1 MSQDTSILKKNAEKP
16 DTEEDSGARTGSE
29 KEGLVADQ
37 AEDVTDATEEESG
50 AQAGSEKEGS
60 VANQAED
67 VTDSTDGSVD
77 DKLQDDEE
85 SSDDLGAALLEDEL
99 WDEEGD
105 LDEIQLFDD
114 VDPEESDKETQKH
127 ASEGENLS
135 DRQGESPSD
144 STDVSATEEDLT
156 RDSDSPDDPSETAE
170 VVKET
175 CRADKKSWVSWT
187 IAGVSGIL
195 LIAGLVILWN
205 LTVPLLMPCNIVAD
219 PVISSSV
226 PESSPG
232 SGSPKKISVH
242 GEQAQG
248 LITESTNTYK
258 SLRGFE
264 IINLAPF
271 LIPAQRAGELIF
283 LKLQVELIVSD
294 AETKDVLLQKE
305 ALVRDTIYGELKGVN
320 VNSFVQ
326 GNFLM
331 EYRRPIVKHL
341 NQQLAPL
348 KVEEIRLMGFLMK

>member
-1 MSQDTSILKKNAEKP
+1 MSQDTSILKKNVEKP
-16 DTEEDSGARTGSE
+16 DTEEDSGTLTGSE
-29 KEGLVADQ
+29 KEGPVPD
-37 AEDVTDATEEESG
+37 
-50 AQAGSEKEGS
+50 
-60 VANQAED
+60 QAED

-77 DKLQDDEE
+77 NKLQDDEE
-85 SSDDLGAALLEDEL
+85 SSDDFGAALLDDEL

-114 VDPEESDKETQKH
+114 VDPDESDKETLKH
-127 ASEGENLS
+127 ESEEENLS
-135 DRQGESPSD
+135 DKQGESPSD
-144 STDVSATEEDLT
+144 TPDVSTTEENLI
-156 RDSDSPDDPSETAE
+156 RDSDSPDNSPVTSDVGEDVSRT
-170 VVKET
+170 
-175 CRADKKSWVSWT
+175 DKKSWVSWT
-187 IAGVSGIL
+187 IAGVSGIF
-195 LIAGLVILWN
+195 LITGLVILWN
-205 LTVPLLMPCNIVAD
+205 LTVPLLMPCNTVAD

-226 PESSPG
+226 PESAPG

-248 LITESTNTYK
+248 LITEATNTYK

-283 LKLQVELIVSD
+283 LKLQAELIVSD
-294 AETKDVLLQKE
+294 AETKDALLQKE
-305 ALVRDTIYGELKGVN
+305 VLVRDTIYGELKGVN
-320 VNSFVQ
+320 VSSCVQ

-331 EYRRPIVKHL
+331 QYRRPIVKRL